1 MVVYCYGLIS
11 VYRFASLFV
20 RPVCSREAILSLP
33 RKPFTTVFSTVSK
46 TWKRRRRCK
55 TFLTGGIG
63 ESCFFF
69 LCNYLID
76 ACTYR
81 KIFPQA
87 HNIRKCLLK
96 AVLVFASNRRGAHAT
111 SQGWGMWIK

>member
-46 TWKRRRRCK
+46 TWKKRRRCK

-69 LCNYLID
+69 LCNYLIN

-87 HNIRKCLLK
+87 HDDSK
-96 AVLVFASNRRGAHAT
+96 APVEGSARVC
-111 SQGWGMWIK
+111 IKQKRHTRNESGLGDVD

>member
-1 MVVYCYGLIS
+1 MAVYCYGLIS

-20 RPVCSREAILSLP
+20 QPACSHEAILSPP

-76 ACTYR
+76 ACTYK

-87 HNIRKCLLK
+87 HNDSKTPVEGSACVRIKQK
-96 AVLVFASNRRGAHAT
+96 RRTCNKSG
-111 SQGWGMWIK
+111 SGDVD